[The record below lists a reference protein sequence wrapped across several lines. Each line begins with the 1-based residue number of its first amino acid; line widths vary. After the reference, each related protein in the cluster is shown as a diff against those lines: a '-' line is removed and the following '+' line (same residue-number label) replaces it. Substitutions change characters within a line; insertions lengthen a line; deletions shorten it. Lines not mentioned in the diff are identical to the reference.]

1 MNTLKCFGM
10 TSSSQTLWIGLFGM
24 LSSYTARGAKPM
36 LRKNHTHAI
45 RGFPHILLATM
56 SLSRPV
62 GGSSRVRVI
71 ARNSDIFQEISRRQ
85 KIKYDRI
92 EPSTSRN
99 QLKCTL
105 IDANQLPSFFFFS
118 HCIAVTWI

>member
-1 MNTLKCFGM
+1 
-10 TSSSQTLWIGLFGM
+10 
-24 LSSYTARGAKPM
+24 M

-56 SLSRPV
+56 SLSRQV

-85 KIKYDRI
+85 KIKYDQI
-92 EPSTSRN
+92 EPSMSRN

-105 IDANQLPSFFFFS
+105 IDANPLASFFFFS